1 MFLRIFPKIRVDF
14 IIEGWHNRCQHSWYF
29 QESKTVTS
37 FFLNKWCEYWD
48 FERRSFY
55 KVIKATSWKMFLS
68 CPLIIVTYFWYF
80 VKLDA
85 LIIFK
90 CNFLRAQRHVCKTFE
105 TTFFFSWYNTDFA
118 KFIFNKS
125 KNVFG
130 VNFSNS
136 FVFSCLFLQEVS
148 KSGRLSLPGTSIRDV

>member
-68 CPLIIVTYFWYF
+68 CPSIIVTCFWYF
-80 VKLDA
+80 VKFDPLFV
-85 LIIFK
+85 FK
-90 CNFLRAQRHVCKTFE
+90 CNFLCQTWPLDCFQMQLPSSNLTP
-105 TTFFFSWYNTDFA
+105 WL
-118 KFIFNKS
+118 
-125 KNVFG
+125 
-130 VNFSNS
+130 FSNATS
-136 FVFSCLFLQEVS
+136 FELKTGL
-148 KSGRLSLPGTSIRDV
+148 